1 MLITFQTCA
10 WFSFVPNPLRNTK
23 QIRRTDRQTEK
34 GLLCAAARCLTF
46 THSRSLPRS
55 TVYLVQ
61 ELAGKTVK
69 VSGGKKTS
77 AKSVGSG
84 TGRADCNEAPR
95 GPDRL
100 ETKEP
105 TGVLHTRRRKEK
117 CQFSCPPPL
126 GLIL

>member
-1 MLITFQTCA
+1 MLITFQTRA

-23 QIRRTDRQTEK
+23 QIRRTDRQADRQTEK

-69 VSGGKKTS
+69 VSGGKK
-77 AKSVGSG
+77 
-84 TGRADCNEAPR
+84 N
-95 GPDRL
+95 
-100 ETKEP
+100 
-105 TGVLHTRRRKEK
+105 
-117 CQFSCPPPL
+117 FS
-126 GLIL
+126 